1 MDPMTPLAQ
10 PRTGRRGRPPVRL
23 EEITLEWLGEKK
35 KIGPQKISPSEVSQD
50 QMFRK
55 NLGRDNS

>member
-23 EEITLEWLGEKK
+23 EEITLEWLGEKNQ
-35 KIGPQKISPSEVSQD
+35 PQKISQKKVSQD
-50 QMFRK
+50 QMFRQFMTIH
-55 NLGRDNS
+55 DNS

>member
-23 EEITLEWLGEKK
+23 EEITLEWLGEKNQ
-35 KIGPQKISPSEVSQD
+35 PQKISQKKVSQD

-55 NLGRDNS
+55 TWDNS